1 MEVLF
6 VAHRAPYP
14 PDKGDR
20 LRAWRHLTRLAAL
33 GPVDIVAQADSEEDA
48 RVARQGL
55 AELCR
60 EVHVFPRR
68 RLEALAQV
76 GLAFTTGRSLTVGW
90 HTDARVA
97 RALADLDA
105 RHDYDLCWS
114 FSSGTGPWMDRL
126 RVGRRI
132 MDLCDVDALKWEAL
146 ARDGGWPRSWI
157 YALEAK
163 RLLPLEVRLAE
174 QVDACLVSTNQ
185 EADDIRSRG
194 RPRRL
199 EVLTN
204 GSPWEQFVDLP
215 APSEAPPVVGFLGQM
230 DYPPNIQAVR
240 HLARDVLPV
249 IRRTVPDARLRI
261 MGRAPADEV
270 RALESPGEVEVTG
283 AVDSIPEAL
292 SGVRVF
298 CAPLDRGRGI
308 PNKILEAL
316 SAGRAT
322 VVSSWAAR
330 ALDGSPGTHYVVAD
344 GAEERARVLA
354 ELLADPARC
363 DELGAAGRLYIKEHH
378 DWEDVLD
385 QLECLVKE
393 VAAGA

>member
-6 VAHRAPYP
+6 VAHRAPFP

-20 LRAWRHLTRLAAL
+20 LRAWRHLTRLSAL
-33 GPVDIVAQADSEEDA
+33 GPVDVVAQADSEEDA
-48 RVARQGL
+48 VIARAGL

-68 RLEALAQV
+68 KLEALAHV
-76 GLAFTTGRSLTVGW
+76 GLALTTGRSLTVGW
-90 HTDARVA
+90 HRDSRVE
-97 RALADLDA
+97 RVLRELRQ
-105 RHDYDLCWS
+105 RHDYDLSWS
-114 FSSGTGPWMDRL
+114 FSSGTGPWL
-126 RVGRRI
+126 ESAGPRI

-146 ARDGGWPRSWI
+146 AKDASGPRSWI
-157 YALEAK
+157 YALEAR
-163 RLLPLEVRLAE
+163 RLLPLEVALAE
-174 QVDACLVSTNQ
+174 SSDACLVSTNQ
-185 EADDIRSRG
+185 EAEDIRDRG

-204 GSPWEQFVDLP
+204 GSPWEQFVDVP
-215 APSEAPPVVGFLGQM
+215 PPSQAGPVVGFLGQM
-230 DYPPNIQAVR
+230 DYPPNIQAVQ
-240 HLARDVLPV
+240 HLALAVLPI
-249 IRRTVPDARLRI
+249 IRRTVPSASLCI
-261 MGRAPADEV
+261 MGRAPTAEV
-270 RALESPGEVEVTG
+270 RALARDGEVEVTG

-322 VVSSWAAR
+322 VVSSWAAK
-330 ALDGSPGTHYVVAD
+330 ALDGVVGEHYLVAD
-344 GAEERARVLA
+344 GVEERARVLA
-354 ELLADPARC
+354 SLLADPERC
-363 DELGAAGRLYIKEHH
+363 DELGAAGRLYVQQHH

-385 QLECLVKE
+385 RLETLVRE
-393 VAAGA
+393 VARA

>member
-6 VAHRAPYP
+6 VAHRAPFP

-20 LRAWRHLTRLAAL
+20 LRAWRHLTRLSSL
-33 GPVDIVAQADSEEDA
+33 GPVDVVAQADSEQDA
-48 RVARQGL
+48 VIARTGL

-76 GLAFTTGRSLTVGW
+76 GLAFTFGRSLTMGW
-90 HTDARVA
+90 HTDARVE
-97 RALADLDA
+97 RVLRELRQ

-114 FSSGTGPWMDRL
+114 FSSGTGPWL
-126 RVGRRI
+126 ESGGGGPRI

-146 ARDGGWPRSWI
+146 AKDASGPRSWI
-157 YALEAK
+157 YALEAR
-163 RLLPLEVRLAE
+163 RLLPLEVALAE
-174 QVDACLVSTNQ
+174 SSDACLVSTNQ
-185 EADDIRSRG
+185 EAEDIRDRG
-194 RPRRL
+194 HPRRL

-204 GSPWEQFVDLP
+204 GSPWEQFVDVP
-215 APSEAPPVVGFLGQM
+215 APSEAGPVVGFLGQM

-240 HLARDVLPV
+240 HLAQEVLPI
-249 IRRTVPDARLRI
+249 IRRTVPTARLSI
-261 MGRAPADEV
+261 MGRAPTAEV
-270 RALESPGEVEVTG
+270 RGLAREGAVEVTG

-292 SGVRVF
+292 GGVRVF

-322 VVSSWAAR
+322 VISSWAAK
-330 ALDGSPGTHYVVAD
+330 ALDGVVGEHYLVAD
-344 GAEERARVLA
+344 GVEERAQVLA
-354 ELLADPARC
+354 DLLADPMRC
-363 DELGAAGRLYIKEHH
+363 DELGAAGRLYVQQHH
-378 DWEDVLD
+378 DWKDVLD
-385 QLECLVKE
+385 RLEILVRE
-393 VAAGA
+393 VARA